1 MAANINAVNAAIPG
15 EVELDD
21 MFARIGL
28 NVHARNQFRKVY
40 GYRTGDEFVYMDVH
54 KKSAMYLQTA
64 IAVEPLALFSKRLAD
79 GVMAARHF
87 AQYQVNRGQVPWTP
101 VA

>member
-1 MAANINAVNAAIPG
+1 MAANINAVNAGFPD

-40 GYRTGDEFVYMDVH
+40 GYRTGNEFIYMDVH
-54 KKSAMYLQTA
+54 KKSAMYLQT
-64 IAVEPLALFSKRLAD
+64 PLN
-79 GVMAARHF
+79 H
-87 AQYQVNRGQVPWTP
+87 
-101 VA
+101 